1 MSEDLVGLRSAV
13 ASTARMLASSG
24 LAEAFGHVS
33 ARTPAGFLITS
44 TSPLFQ
50 ATADDVIRV
59 ESSVPVGGPTRAAPL
74 EMPMHAAI
82 YDARPDVG
90 AICRGHPPY
99 VVTWGV
105 SAEPLPLLHGL
116 GGMAGR
122 TVRTHP
128 DIELIKTAEAAEAVA
143 RTLGDDSSV
152 LLAANGCLAV
162 GADLLEAAT
171 RLWFLEDRARVA
183 VQARGAGL
191 TPITIR
197 EYTWDRRLQDSAP
210 ELVRAREWMRRSFAP
225 DQE

>member
-1 MSEDLVGLRSAV
+1 MSEDLVELRSAV
-13 ASTARMLASSG
+13 ASTARLLASSG

-33 ARTPAGFLITS
+33 ARTPTGFLITS
-44 TSPLFQ
+44 TSPLFE
-50 ATADDVIRV
+50 ATADDVIGI
-59 ESSVPVGGPTRAAPL
+59 EAGVPVEGPTHAAPL
-74 EMPMHAAI
+74 ETPMHAAI
-82 YDARPDVG
+82 YDARPDVR
-90 AICRGHPPY
+90 AICRGHPPH
-99 VVTWGV
+99 VVIWGV

-128 DIELIKTAEAAEAVA
+128 DIELVKTAEAGEAVA
-143 RTLGDDSSV
+143 RTLGDGASV

-183 VQARGAGL
+183 VQARSAGL

-197 EYTWDRRLQDSAP
+197 EYTWDRRLQDSVP

>member
-1 MSEDLVGLRSAV
+1 MSEDLVELRSAV
-13 ASTARMLASSG
+13 ASTARLLASSG

-33 ARTPAGFLITS
+33 ARTPTGFLITS
-44 TSPLFQ
+44 TSPLFE
-50 ATADDVIRV
+50 ATADDVIGI
-59 ESSVPVGGPTRAAPL
+59 EAGVPVEGPTHAAPL
-74 EMPMHAAI
+74 ETPMHAAI
-82 YDARPDVG
+82 YDARPDVR
-90 AICRGHPPY
+90 AICRGHPPH
-99 VVTWGV
+99 VVIWGV

-128 DIELIKTAEAAEAVA
+128 DIELVKTAEAGQAVA
-143 RTLGDDSSV
+143 RTLGDDSCV
-152 LLAANGCLAV
+152 LLATNGCLAV
-162 GADLLEAAT
+162 GADLLQAAT

-183 VQARGAGL
+183 VQARSAGL

>member
-1 MSEDLVGLRSAV
+1 MSEDLASLRGAV
-13 ASTARMLASSG
+13 ASTARMLASAG
-24 LAEAFGHVS
+24 LVEAFGHVS
-33 ARTPAGFLITS
+33 ARTPTGFLITS
-44 TSPLFQ
+44 TSPLFE

-59 ESSVPVGGPTRAAPL
+59 ESGGPIEGPTGAAPL
-74 EMPMHAAI
+74 EIPLHAAI
-82 YDARPDVG
+82 YDARPDVH

-122 TVRTHP
+122 TVRAHP
-128 DIELIKTAEAAEAVA
+128 DIELVKTAEAGESVA
-143 RTLGDDSSV
+143 RTLGDGSGV

-171 RLWFLEDRARVA
+171 RLWFLEERARVA
-183 VQARGAGL
+183 VQARSAGL
-191 TPITIR
+191 TPVR
-197 EYTWDRRLQDSAP
+197 LRRYTWDRRLEDSAP
-210 ELVRAREWMRRSFAP
+210 ELVRAREWLRRSFAP

>member
-1 MSEDLVGLRSAV
+1 MVGLRSAV

-33 ARTPAGFLITS
+33 ARTPTGFLITS
-44 TSPLFQ
+44 TSPLFE

-59 ESSVPVGGPTRAAPL
+59 ESGVPVGGPTRAAPL
-74 EMPMHAAI
+74 EMPMHTAI
-82 YDARPDVG
+82 YDARPDVR
-90 AICRGHPPY
+90 AICRGHPPH
-99 VVTWGV
+99 VVIWGV

-128 DIELIKTAEAAEAVA
+128 DIELVKTAEAGEAVA
-143 RTLGDDSSV
+143 RTLGDDASV

-183 VQARGAGL
+183 VQARSAGL

-197 EYTWDRRLQDSAP
+197 EYTWDRRLQDSVP

>member
-1 MSEDLVGLRSAV
+1 MSEDLARLRSAV
-13 ASTARMLASSG
+13 ASTARMLASAG
-24 LAEAFGHVS
+24 LVEAFGHVS
-33 ARTPAGFLITS
+33 ARTPTGFLITS
-44 TSPLFQ
+44 TSPLFE

-59 ESSVPVGGPTRAAPL
+59 ESGVSIGGPTGAAPL
-74 EMPMHAAI
+74 ELPMHAAI

-128 DIELIKTAEAAEAVA
+128 DIELVKTVEAGESAA
-143 RTLGDDSSV
+143 RTLGDDSCV
-152 LLAANGCLAV
+152 LLATNGCLAV
-162 GADLLEAAT
+162 GADLLQAAT
-171 RLWFLEDRARVA
+171 RLWFLEERARVA
-183 VQARGAGL
+183 VQVRSAGL
-191 TPITIR
+191 TPVTVR
-197 EYTWDRRLQDSAP
+197 EYTWDRRLSDSAP
-210 ELVRAREWMRRSFAP
+210 ELVRAREWMRRSFAS

>member
-1 MSEDLVGLRSAV
+1 MVGVRSAV
-13 ASTARMLASSG
+13 ATTARMLASSG

-33 ARTPAGFLITS
+33 ARTPSGFLITS
-44 TSPLFQ
+44 TSPLFE

-59 ESSVPVGGPTRAAPL
+59 ESGVPVGGPTQAAPL

-90 AICRGHPPY
+90 AICRGHPPH
-99 VVTWGV
+99 VVNWGV

-128 DIELIKTAEAAEAVA
+128 DIELVKTAEAGEAVA
-143 RTLGDDSSV
+143 RTLGDDYCV

-197 EYTWDRRLQDSAP
+197 EYTWDRRLQDSVP
-210 ELVRAREWMRRSFAP
+210 ELVRAREWMRRTFAP
-225 DQE
+225 DPE

>member
-1 MSEDLVGLRSAV
+1 MSEDLVELRSAV
-13 ASTARMLASSG
+13 ASTARLLASSG

-33 ARTPAGFLITS
+33 ARTPTGFLITS
-44 TSPLFQ
+44 TSPLFE
-50 ATADDVIRV
+50 ATADDVIGI
-59 ESSVPVGGPTRAAPL
+59 EAGVPVEGPTHAAPL
-74 EMPMHAAI
+74 ETPMHAAI

-90 AICRGHPPY
+90 AVCRGHPPH
-99 VVTWGV
+99 VVIWGV
-105 SAEPLPLLHGL
+105 SPEPLPLLHGL

-128 DIELIKTAEAAEAVA
+128 DIELIKTAEAGEAVA

-183 VQARGAGL
+183 VQARSAGL

-197 EYTWDRRLQDSAP
+197 EYTWDRRLQDSVP

>member
-1 MSEDLVGLRSAV
+1 MVGVRSAV
-13 ASTARMLASSG
+13 ATTARMLASSG

-33 ARTPAGFLITS
+33 ARTPSGFLITS
-44 TSPLFQ
+44 TSPLFE

-59 ESSVPVGGPTRAAPL
+59 ESGVPVGGPTQAAPL

-90 AICRGHPPY
+90 AICRGHPPH
-99 VVTWGV
+99 VVIWGV

-128 DIELIKTAEAAEAVA
+128 DIELVKTAEAGEAVA
-143 RTLGDDSSV
+143 RTLGDDYCV

-197 EYTWDRRLQDSAP
+197 EYTWDRRLQDSVP
-210 ELVRAREWMRRSFAP
+210 ELVRAREWMRRTFAP
-225 DQE
+225 DPE

>member
-1 MSEDLVGLRSAV
+1 MSEDLVELRSAV
-13 ASTARMLASSG
+13 ASTARLLASSG

-33 ARTPAGFLITS
+33 ARTSTGFLITS
-44 TSPLFQ
+44 TSPLFE

-59 ESSVPVGGPTRAAPL
+59 ESGVPVGGPTHAAPL

-82 YDARPDVG
+82 YEARPDVG
-90 AICRGHPPY
+90 AVCRGHPPY
-99 VVTWGV
+99 VVTWGM

-122 TVRTHP
+122 IVRTYP
-128 DIELIKTAEAAEAVA
+128 GIELVKTAEAGEAVA
-143 RTLGDDSSV
+143 RTLGDGSGV
-152 LLAANGCLAV
+152 LLATNGCLAV

-183 VQARGAGL
+183 VQARSAGL

-197 EYTWDRRLQDSAP
+197 EYTWDRRLQDSVP

>member
-1 MSEDLVGLRSAV
+1 MSEDLARLRSAV
-13 ASTARMLASSG
+13 ASTARMLASAG
-24 LAEAFGHVS
+24 LVEAFGHVS
-33 ARTPAGFLITS
+33 ARTPTGFLITS
-44 TSPLFQ
+44 TSPLFE

-59 ESSVPVGGPTRAAPL
+59 ESGVSIGGPTGTAPL
-74 EMPMHAAI
+74 ELPMHAAI

-105 SAEPLPLLHGL
+105 STERLPLLHGL

-122 TVRTHP
+122 TIRTHP
-128 DIELIKTAEAAEAVA
+128 DIELVKTAASGESVA
-143 RTLGDDSSV
+143 RTLGDDSGV

-162 GADLLEAAT
+162 GADLPEAAT
-171 RLWFLEDRARVA
+171 RLWFLEERARVA
-183 VQARGAGL
+183 VQVRSAGL
-191 TPITIR
+191 TPLTVR

-210 ELVRAREWMRRSFAP
+210 ELVRAREWMRRSFGS

>member
-1 MSEDLVGLRSAV
+1 MSEDLVELRSAV
-13 ASTARMLASSG
+13 ASTARLLASSG

-33 ARTPAGFLITS
+33 ARTPTGFLITS
-44 TSPLFQ
+44 TSPLFE
-50 ATADDVIRV
+50 ATADDVIGI
-59 ESSVPVGGPTRAAPL
+59 EAGVPVEGPTHAAPL
-74 EMPMHAAI
+74 ETPMHTAI
-82 YDARPDVG
+82 YDARPEVG
-90 AICRGHPPY
+90 AVCRGHPPY

-116 GGMAGR
+116 GGMAGG
-122 TVRTHP
+122 TGRTHP
-128 DIELIKTAEAAEAVA
+128 DIELVKAAAAGESVA
-143 RTLGDDSSV
+143 RTLGDDSCV

-171 RLWFLEDRARVA
+171 RLWYLEDRARVA

-197 EYTWDRRLQDSAP
+197 EYTWGRRLQDSTP

>member
-1 MSEDLVGLRSAV
+1 MSEDLVELRSAV
-13 ASTARMLASSG
+13 ASTARLLASSG

-33 ARTPAGFLITS
+33 ARTPTGFLITS
-44 TSPLFQ
+44 TSPLFE
-50 ATADDVIRV
+50 ATADDVIGI
-59 ESSVPVGGPTRAAPL
+59 EAGVPVEGPTHAAPL
-74 EMPMHAAI
+74 ETPMHAAI

-90 AICRGHPPY
+90 AVCRGHPPH
-99 VVTWGV
+99 VVIWGV
-105 SAEPLPLLHGL
+105 SSEPLPLLHGL

-128 DIELIKTAEAAEAVA
+128 DIELIKTAEAGEAVA

-197 EYTWDRRLQDSAP
+197 EYTWDRRLQDSVP

>member
-1 MSEDLVGLRSAV
+1 MSEDLVELRSAV
-13 ASTARMLASSG
+13 ASTARLLASSG

-33 ARTPAGFLITS
+33 ARTPTGFLITS
-44 TSPLFQ
+44 TSPLFE
-50 ATADDVIRV
+50 ATADDVIGI
-59 ESSVPVGGPTRAAPL
+59 EAGVPVEGPTNAAPL
-74 EMPMHAAI
+74 ETPMHTAI
-82 YDARPDVG
+82 YDARPDVR
-90 AICRGHPPY
+90 AICRGHPPH
-99 VVTWGV
+99 VVIWGV

-128 DIELIKTAEAAEAVA
+128 DIELVKTSEAGEAVA
-143 RTLGDDSSV
+143 RTLGDDASV

-171 RLWFLEDRARVA
+171 RLWFLEDRARVV
-183 VQARGAGL
+183 VQARSAGL
-191 TPITIR
+191 NPITIR
-197 EYTWDRRLQDSAP
+197 EYTWDRRLQDSVP

>member
-1 MSEDLVGLRSAV
+1 MSEDLAGLRSAV
-13 ASTARMLASSG
+13 ASTARTLASAG
-24 LAEAFGHVS
+24 LVEAFGHVS
-33 ARTPAGFLITS
+33 ARIPGGFLITS
-44 TSPLFQ
+44 TSPMFE
-50 ATADDVIRV
+50 ATSDDVIRV
-59 ESSVPVGGPTRAAPL
+59 ESGVLVDGPTGAAPL

-122 TVRTHP
+122 IVRTHP
-128 DIELIKTAEAAEAVA
+128 DVELVKTSESGVSVA
-143 RTLGDDSSV
+143 RTLGDDHSV

-162 GADLLEAAT
+162 GADLLEAST
-171 RLWFLEDRARVA
+171 RLWYLEERARVA
-183 VQARGAGL
+183 VQVRSAGL
-191 TPITIR
+191 TPATVR
-197 EYTWDRRLQDSAP
+197 EYTWARRLRDSVP

-225 DQE
+225 DH